1 MRDTTLWTIYD
12 VNLLSLSL
20 APRCFVCTCPTAPS
34 TISLPSGGA
43 AAGSKKGGKKGAAA
57 AQQPAIVL
65 DEGNRATY
73 NTLKAQERQ
82 QTADTR
88 QVRRWK
94 YI

>member
-1 MRDTTLWTIYD
+1 MH
-12 VNLLSLSL
+12 LSNRPIHHLSPL
-20 APRCFVCTCPTAPS
+20 RRRRCW
-34 TISLPSGGA
+34 LQE
-43 AAGSKKGGKKGAAA
+43 GKKGAAA